1 MTEKLK
7 PVEELSYEQAF
18 GELESIVNQLEGEQP
33 PLEESLKL
41 YERGQALT
49 NRCADLLENA
59 ELKLQQLADKELGN
73 INPDQDRE

>member
-41 YERGQALT
+41 YERGQALSA
-49 NRCADLLENA
+49 RCANLLENA
-59 ELKLQQLADKELGN
+59 ELKLQQLADRDLDELAPVED
-73 INPDQDRE
+73 I

>member
-7 PVEELSYEQAF
+7 PVEELSYEKAF
-18 GELESIVNQLEGEQP
+18 AELESIVNQLEGEQP
-33 PLEESLKL
+33 PLEDALKL

-49 NRCADLLENA
+49 SRCADLLENA

-73 INPDQDRE
+73 VDQNQDG

>member
-7 PVEELSYEQAF
+7 PVEELSYEKAF
-18 GELESIVNQLEGEQP
+18 AELEGIVNQLEGEQP
-33 PLEESLKL
+33 PLEDAIKL

-49 NRCADLLENA
+49 SRCADLLENA

-73 INPDQDRE
+73 VDQNQDG